1 MNYNIYNLMNW
12 PDIEEIVYSECSS
25 PHRLLGAHMRKEGML
40 VQVYRPDAVEVSIN
54 IAGRKKD
61 YACEKV
67 DESGYFAALIPV
79 KKLTAYTVTIEDVKG
94 HKVKYIDPYACDVG
108 LTQDIR
114 ERLSKA
120 DAYDSYKYFGAH
132 EMTVNGI
139 QGVNFAVWAPN
150 ALRVSLVG
158 DFNNWDGRIFQ
169 MERDDRSGIFE
180 LFIPEMKQGVQYKY
194 EIKYRNGNIA
204 VKTDPYSFCCDARND
219 SASVVT
225 HAVPFEWQDL
235 KWNQKHKND
244 DCLSK
249 PLSVYEL
256 NPQEHKNTEQVMEAA
271 AYAKSEGF
279 THIEIIGAAYY
290 GERKQ
295 NQYETIA
302 YFAPASVFK
311 NPEELKRVV
320 DFCHQKELGV
330 IIDWNAAYM
339 SEAPAG
345 LKWFDGSSLYETSS
359 VRLNERPELRVSSFN
374 VNRPQ
379 VRGFLI
385 SNALMWVKEYH
396 IDGFRIDS
404 LASLLYL
411 DYGRNPGEWIPNIYG
426 GNENLDAVA
435 FLQELRKQLD
445 KEGGHTLLIAEDSS
459 AWPMV
464 TGKDEKSLGMDF
476 KWNYSWRKDF
486 MGFLG
491 QDPLFR
497 KGTYGK
503 LTENMLYNYSENF
516 MLEFSNS
523 TVPQHRRLTDCMP
536 GTKQS
541 DKEANVRLAF
551 GYLYCYPGKKLLSGR
566 FCDEVNADYLKALNR
581 FYADNKS
588 LYELD
593 YMPEGFAWVSTMQP
607 EETVLA
613 FMRYDAKD
621 KNRLLVVANFTP
633 VLRENFRLGVN
644 LAGKYKEVFNTDR
657 KEFGGEG
664 YTNTDVLRSE
674 EVAYNE
680 WEQSIELT
688 LPPLS
693 VIVLSYEPYTSFEL
707 EEIQIK
713 REAKQAVLEAEE
725 EAKKAEDLCVCAEQ
739 EAQAALEAEKKAKQA
754 AQAALEA
761 KELAKKRAEEAEKA
775 KLRIEEETKR
785 RLEVLHLREQKEK

>member
-1 MNYNIYNLMNW
+1 MNW

-40 VQVYRPDAVEVSIN
+40 VQVYRPDAVEVAIN

-79 KKLTAYTVTIEDVKG
+79 KKLTAYTVTIEDIKG
-94 HKVKYIDPYACDVG
+94 RKIKYIDPYACDVG
-108 LTQDIR
+108 LTQQIR
-114 ERLSKA
+114 EKLSKA
-120 DAYDSYKYFGAH
+120 DAYDAYRYFGAH

-158 DFNNWDGRIFQ
+158 DFNNWDGRVFQ
-169 MERDDRSGIFE
+169 MERDDESGIFE
-180 LFIPEMKQGVQYKY
+180 LFIPEMKSGVQYKY
-194 EIKYRNGNIA
+194 EIKFRNGKIA
-204 VKTDPYSFCCDARND
+204 VKTDPYSFYCDAASD
-219 SASVVT
+219 SASVV
-225 HAVPFEWQDL
+225 ADAAPFEWQDL
-235 KWNQKHKND
+235 KWIQKHKNN
-244 DCLSK
+244 DCMQK
-249 PLSVYEL
+249 PMSIYEL
-256 NPQEHKNTEQVMEAA
+256 NPQEYKNAEQLMEAA
-271 AYAKSEGF
+271 SFAKSEGF
-279 THIEIIGAAYY
+279 THIELMGAAYY

-295 NQYETIA
+295 KQYETIA
-302 YFAPASVFK
+302 YFAPSSVFK
-311 NPEELKRVV
+311 NTGEFKKLV
-320 DFCHQKELGV
+320 DFCHQKDMGV

-339 SEAPAG
+339 GEAPAG
-345 LKWFDGSSLYETSS
+345 LKWFDGSSLYETST
-359 VRLNERPELRVSSFN
+359 VRLNERPELKVSSFN

-379 VRGFLI
+379 VRAFLI
-385 SNALMWVKEYH
+385 SNALMWVREYH
-396 IDGFRIDS
+396 IDGLRIDS

-435 FLQELRKQLD
+435 FLKELRKQLD
-445 KEGGHTLLIAEDSS
+445 KEQKYTLLIAEDSS

-464 TGKDEKSLGMDF
+464 TGKEEQSLGIDF

-486 MGFLG
+486 MEFLG

-497 KGTYGK
+497 KGIYGK

-516 MLEFSNS
+516 MLEFSHD

-536 GTKQS
+536 GSKQA
-541 DKEANVRLAF
+541 DKEANVRLALS
-551 GYLYCYPGKKLLSGR
+551 YLYCYPGKKLVSGR
-566 FCDEVNADYLKALNR
+566 FCDEVNPAYLKALNR
-581 FYADNKS
+581 FYNDNKALS
-588 LYELD
+588 ELD
-593 YMPEGFAWVSTMQP
+593 FMPEGFTWVGTMQP

-613 FMRYDAKD
+613 FMRSDSKD
-621 KNRLLVVANFTP
+621 RNKLLVVANFTP

-644 LAGKYKEVFNTDR
+644 LAGKYKEVFNTDK

-664 YTNTDVLRSE
+664 YTNSGVLRSDDI
-674 EVAYNE
+674 AWNE

-693 VIVLSYEPYTSFEL
+693 ILVLSYEPYTSFEL

-713 REAKQAVLEAEE
+713 REALKAKQEAEE
-725 EAKKAEDLCVCAEQ
+725 EAKKAEESCLRAEQ
-739 EAQAALEAEKKAKQA
+739 EAQAALEAEKRAKQA

-761 KELAKKRAEEAEKA
+761 KELAKKRAQEAEQA